1 MFKKILFCTDFSQ
14 NSDYAFPYALN
25 LAKTYKAK
33 LLIFHVMVEET
44 FYYRSSPESRDEL
57 KDKRIEFGRK
67 EAMDRYAPGFG
78 TFKDYE
84 YLSCEAGESE
94 VQYEI
99 VQTAQKESVEVIVM
113 GTHGRTGP
121 NHLILGST
129 AESVAKK
136 SPCPRSI
143 ATSKRKPGYSI

>member
-1 MFKKILFCTDFSQ
+1 MFKKILFCADFSE

-33 LLIFHVMVEET
+33 LLIFHVMVEGT

-84 YLSCEAGESE
+84 YLSCEAGEGE

-99 VQTAQKESVEVIVM
+99 VQTAQKESVKIIVM
-113 GTHGRTGP
+113 GTHGRTGLT
-121 NHLILGST
+121 HLILGST
-129 AESVAKK
+129 AESVVKN
-136 SPCPRSI
+136 SPCPVLTVRPPKKQ
-143 ATSKRKPGYSI
+143 TPG

>member
-1 MFKKILFCTDFSQ
+1 MFKKILFCTDFSE

-33 LLIFHVMVEET
+33 LLIFHVMVEGT

-67 EAMDRYAPGFG
+67 EAMDRYAAGFG
-78 TFKDYE
+78 IFKDYE
-84 YLSCEAGESE
+84 YLSCEAGEGE

-99 VQTAQKESVEVIVM
+99 VQMAQKESVEVIVM
-113 GTHGRTGP
+113 GTHGRTGLT
-121 NHLILGST
+121 HLILGST
-129 AESVAKK
+129 AESVVKN
-136 SPCPRSI
+136 SPCPVLTVRPPKKQ
-143 ATSKRKPGYSI
+143 TPG